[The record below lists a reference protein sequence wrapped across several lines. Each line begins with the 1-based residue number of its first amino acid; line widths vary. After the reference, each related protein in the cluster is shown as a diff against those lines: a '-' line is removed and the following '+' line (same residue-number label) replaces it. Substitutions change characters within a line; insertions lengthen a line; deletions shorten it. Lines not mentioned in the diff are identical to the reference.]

1 VWRARVREVTEATSG
16 DALVERIDV
25 ALHGLCQPLTVLQC
39 RLAMGELIGEP
50 EAMRDAIREAL
61 LECVRLN
68 QTVVTMRTMLQQ
80 AMQSSEDE
88 MRGQTI

>member
-1 VWRARVREVTEATSG
+1 MSG
-16 DALVERIDV
+16 DALVERMDV

-50 EAMRDAIREAL
+50 EAMREAIHEAL
-61 LECVRLN
+61 LECGRLN

-80 AMQSSEDE
+80 AIQSIDGER
-88 MRGQTI
+88 RG